1 MPNLFV
7 GIGLLFTFAGLVA
20 ALTDA
25 TGVLGEKGV
34 SAQQATIAV
43 GDLLNV
49 SAAKFYSSMTA
60 LFCSLVMNISFKY
73 CNSLLENKMT
83 RISNLLESGV
93 NYVSSESLLQMQLY
107 SLDDQ
112 TNQLKTFN
120 NDLASKLGD
129 RIQDA
134 VGKAMDPMVNKM
146 DEITKMG
153 EDYLKGIKEISQNI
167 TKDVRGLL
175 EES

>member
-43 GDLLNV
+43 GDLNV

-60 LFCSLVMNISFKY
+60 LFCF
-73 CNSLLENKMT
+73 
-83 RISNLLESGV
+83 
-93 NYVSSESLLQMQLY
+93 
-107 SLDDQ
+107 
-112 TNQLKTFN
+112 
-120 NDLASKLGD
+120 
-129 RIQDA
+129 
-134 VGKAMDPMVNKM
+134 
-146 DEITKMG
+146 
-153 EDYLKGIKEISQNI
+153 
-167 TKDVRGLL
+167 
-175 EES
+175 